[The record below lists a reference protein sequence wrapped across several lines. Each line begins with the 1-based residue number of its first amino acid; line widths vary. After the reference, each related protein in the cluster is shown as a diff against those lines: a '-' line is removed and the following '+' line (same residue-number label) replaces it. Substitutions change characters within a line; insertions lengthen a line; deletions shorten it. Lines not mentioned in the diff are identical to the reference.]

1 MIISKACDKKLIIG
15 IDGNE
20 ANVKNR
26 VGVNK
31 YAFEML
37 WGLKKL
43 NEDKPNPHR
52 LIVYLKNEPLNDLPK
67 ITNDFKYKVLS
78 GGGLWI
84 LTKLTPYLFKN
95 PEKIEVLFSPS
106 HYTVPFSTI
115 PRVCSIMDLGY
126 LKFTGQFEK
135 KVFWQLKYW
144 TAISIFVSK
153 QILTISEATK
163 KDIVR
168 HYPRAFKKTT
178 VTHLGYDSDK
188 YKLGIPE
195 NMVNHVKNRYSIV
208 KDYILF
214 VGTLKPSK
222 NIEGLIGAYSL
233 LVSDKTILDIPQLVI
248 AGKKGWMFE
257 MIYEKIKSLKLETKI
272 VFTDFVEEQ
281 DKPALISGAK
291 VFVLPSFWEG
301 FGLDIL
307 SAMACGVPTVV
318 SNAGSIPEVAGDAGI
333 YVDPYD
339 IGSIAK
345 GLKKVLKMDD
355 KEYNRVVEL
364 GINQAKKFSWEN
376 CSRKTLEVIENAT
389 RQKR

>member
-1 MIISKACDKKLIIG
+1 MIISKACDKKLVIG

-20 ANVKNR
+20 ANVRDR

-37 WGLKKL
+37 WGLKKI
-43 NEDKPNPHR
+43 NKDKPNSHH

-67 ITNDFKYKVLS
+67 ETNNFKYKVLS
-78 GGGLWI
+78 GKGLWI
-84 LTKLTPYLFKN
+84 LTKLTPYLLNN
-95 PEKIEVLFSPS
+95 PEKIEILFSPS
-106 HYTVPFSTI
+106 HYTCPILSI

-126 LKFTGQFEK
+126 LVNSSQFEK
-135 KVFWQLKYW
+135 TVFWQLKYW

-168 HYPRAFKKTT
+168 HYPRALKKTT

-188 YKLGIPE
+188 YKLNIPE
-195 NMVNHVKNRYSIV
+195 NLVRHVKNRHSIV

-222 NIEGLIGAYSL
+222 NIEGLIDAYSL
-233 LVSDKTILDIPQLVI
+233 LTVNKTIPNLPQLVI
-248 AGKKGWMFE
+248 AGKKGWMFDK
-257 MIYEKIKSLKLETKI
+257 IYKKVKSLELETKI
-272 VFTDFVEEQ
+272 VFTGFVEEQ
-281 DKPALISGAK
+281 DKPALIAGAK

-301 FGLDIL
+301 FGIDLL

-318 SNAGSIPEVAGDAGI
+318 SNVGSIPEVTGNAGI
-333 YVDPYD
+333 YVDPND
-339 IGSIAK
+339 VGSIAK
-345 GLKKVLKMDD
+345 GLEKVLKMDD
-355 KEYNRVVEL
+355 KEYNRIVRL
-364 GINQAKKFSWEN
+364 GINQAKKFSWDE
-376 CSRKTLEVIENAT
+376 CSKKSLEIIENAT